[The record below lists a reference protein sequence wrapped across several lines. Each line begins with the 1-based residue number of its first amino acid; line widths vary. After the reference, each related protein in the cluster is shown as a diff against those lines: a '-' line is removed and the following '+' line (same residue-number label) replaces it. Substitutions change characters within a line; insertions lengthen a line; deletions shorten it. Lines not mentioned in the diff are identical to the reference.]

1 MIKEEKLQFIDENST
16 GMKLKRGVVKLYRME
31 SEGREITVA
40 LLGPGDIFGGI
51 SAFDRKSYGEF
62 AKAVEDVFICAV
74 NRKVFFERMSK
85 NPTVMLRLNRFLGLI
100 VSRVSSVLLRLLD
113 KFGDERGYIK
123 IALTHKDIATMVGAT
138 REAHD
143 PCPEQASIGGSC

>member
-1 MIKEEKLQFIDENST
+1 
-16 GMKLKRGVVKLYRME
+16 
-31 SEGREITVA
+31 
-40 LLGPGDIFGGI
+40 
-51 SAFDRKSYGEF
+51 
-62 AKAVEDVFICAV
+62 
-74 NRKVFFERMSK
+74 MSR

-100 VSRVSSVLLRLLD
+100 TYELEVRLEDMVSKPVVSRVSSVLLRLLD